1 MMADGKPCALLASD
15 HDLILLDEL
24 ANVFEAY
31 WSLVQLDAMFLGQR
45 IAQVRGRYRLG
56 HAVLPPPGFHEVI
69 EQQSDD
75 VVPLAKRSV
84 LVHNAKPVGIA
95 VRGDSEVRFRLTHLF
110 AQLI

>member
-31 WSLVQLDAMFLGQR
+31 WSLVQLDAMLFGQG
-45 IAQVRGRYRLG
+45 IDQVRGRYRLG
-56 HAVLPPPGFHEVI
+56 HAVLPTPGFHEVI

-75 VVPLAKRSV
+75 VVRLEERSV
-84 LVHNAKPVGIA
+84 IVHNAQLDGIA
-95 VRGDSEVRFRLTHLF
+95 VRGG
-110 AQLI
+110 